1 MNSSFYFQVG
11 DVVEYIDKE
20 HGGLRDRLKS
30 VVYVGDWFIVENI
43 EPSSL
48 HDQYVHLS
56 VASESFWLF
65 SFRLRLVRR
74 QFKWGSII
82 VISSSDQ
89 EI

>member
-1 MNSSFYFQVG
+1 MNSSFNFQVG

-30 VVYVGDWFIVENI
+30 VVCVGDWFIVENI

-48 HDQYVHLS
+48 HDQYVRLS
-56 VASESFWLF
+56 VDSESFWLF

-82 VISSSDQ
+82 VISSSD
-89 EI
+89 